1 MIELNINKNLKQ
13 NKQTIFLFH
22 GVIPKH
28 KNKIRNYNRKHI
40 SKDDFYKFLK
50 KIKKIGNSISMD
62 ELHNFYVNNIKLPK
76 FAYCITFD
84 DGFYNNYKYAAPI
97 LDDLKIKSTFY
108 ICSDFV
114 QKNRMSWID
123 RIEAVVE
130 NLDSG
135 SIKIN
140 NTEISFV
147 NSKKSK
153 IQFLEYIRK
162 IIKSSK
168 IYDPIKFADNFQNKM
183 LNITF
188 DQSNDILDKK
198 MTIKQIKSINQ
209 NKLFTIGGHSHKHKI
224 FSQMTLDEVKND
236 ITKSLNFFKK
246 NFNSEIRHYSYPEGQ
261 KDSFS
266 NREINILKKKKILCC
281 PNAVHGFNTH
291 KTNLFNLYRV
301 FVK

>member
-1 MIELNINKNLKQ
+1 MIVLNISKNLKQ
-13 NKQTIFLFH
+13 HKQTIFLFH
-22 GVIPKH
+22 GVIHKH

-50 KIKKIGNSISMD
+50 KIKKIGTSISMD
-62 ELHNFYVNNIKLPK
+62 ELHYFYVNNIKIPK
-76 FAYCITFD
+76 YSYCITFD

-123 RIEAVVE
+123 RIESVVE
-130 NLDSG
+130 NLNSG
-135 SIKIN
+135 SIKFN
-140 NTEISFV
+140 NTELSFV
-147 NSKKSK
+147 NSIKSK

-162 IIKSSK
+162 VIKSSK
-168 IYDPIKFADNFQNKM
+168 IYDPIKFADHFQKKM
-183 LNITF
+183 LNMTY

-209 NKLFTIGGHSHKHKI
+209 NKLFTVGGHSHKHKI
-224 FSQMTLDEVKND
+224 FSQMTLNEVNND
-236 ITKSLNFFKK
+236 ISKSINYFKK
-246 NFNSEIRHYSYPEGQ
+246 FLQCDIRHYSYPEGQ

-266 NREINILKKKKILCC
+266 KREINILKKKKILCC
-281 PNAVHGFNTH
+281 PNAVYGFNTN
-291 KTNLFNLYRV
+291 KTNLFNLNRV